1 MLESIQHVFTDHTLL
16 FFVIVALAAY
26 AAYTLSILSVEQ
38 EYNRNCKVNYDHVS
52 DLNRRAMQRA
62 KELNQDIEVLNHNL
76 ATVTRLLDLEKD
88 RTASYLGRN
97 NYE

>member
-1 MLESIQHVFTDHTLL
+1 MHESIQHVFTDHTLL

-26 AAYTLSILSVEQ
+26 AAYTQSILSAEQ
-38 EYNRNCKVNYDHVS
+38 EHNRNCKVNFDHVT
-52 DLNRRAMQRA
+52 DLSRCAMQLA

-76 ATVTRLLDLEKD
+76 ATVTRLLDLEKK

-97 NYE
+97 PYE